1 MANFSSLTI
10 SVQQLLRMTIDC
22 VAMNKKIT
30 TDFPPIN
37 AERLWQRVEKLSTFT
52 VPGVPWTRRAF
63 SAEFDAARVWLR
75 SEFEAAGMQ
84 VTLDAGG
91 NLVGHLPA
99 SKAATPRAPIST
111 GSHCDTVMMGGRF
124 DGIIGVL
131 AGIEVA
137 HTLYE
142 NGIALAHPFEVIDF
156 LSEEPSDYGISCIGS
171 RALSGKLG
179 AEMLAARSPQGET
192 LAEGMLRIGAQPE
205 LLDKPLRAAGET
217 AAFVELHIEQ
227 GPVLEQRELPI
238 GVVTNIV
245 GIRRVAFTVHGQADH
260 AGTTPMTIRHDALV
274 GAARII
280 DAANRKATEL
290 NGKPHY
296 VVATV
301 GRLSLTPNASNA
313 VPGLVEM
320 MMEVRSDNVD
330 VLETF
335 PEELFALVQAGL
347 SELRVKA
354 DMQDVSRSQ
363 PTDCA
368 EIVMQAVES
377 ACENLQYAQIR
388 MPSGA
393 GHDAVYM
400 APTGP
405 IGMIFIPCLNGRSH
419 CPEEWIEPNQLL
431 DGTRVLFET
440 VRVLDERLSSATA

>member
-1 MANFSSLTI
+1 
-10 SVQQLLRMTIDC
+10 
-22 VAMNKKIT
+22 MNT
-30 TDFPPIN
+30 TEAQKNFPPIN

-52 VPGVPWTRRAF
+52 LPDEPWTSRAF
-63 SAEFDAARVWLR
+63 SPEFEAARAWLKG
-75 SEFEAAGMQ
+75 EFEAAGMQ

-91 NLVGHLPA
+91 NLVGRLPA
-99 SKAATPRAPIST
+99 ANGSIEGAPIST

-137 HTLYE
+137 HTLHE
-142 NGIALAHPFEVIDF
+142 NGVALAHPFEVIDF

-179 AEMLAARSPQGET
+179 AEMLAARNPQGET
-192 LAEGMLRIGAQPE
+192 LAEGMRRIGAQPE
-205 LLDKPLRAAGET
+205 LLSKPLRGAGET

-245 GIRRVAFTVHGQADH
+245 GIRRVSFTVHGQADH
-260 AGTTPMTIRHDALV
+260 AGTTPMDIRHDALV

-280 DAANRKATEL
+280 DAANRKATAL
-290 NGKPHY
+290 NGQPHY

-301 GRLSLTPNASNA
+301 GRLSLMPNASNA

-320 MMEVRSDNVD
+320 MMEVRSDHVG

-335 PEELFALVQAGL
+335 PEELFAQVQAGL
-347 SELRVKA
+347 EELRVKA
-354 DMQDVSRSQ
+354 VMQDVSRSQ

-368 EIVMQAVES
+368 ELVMQGVET
-377 ACENLQYAQIR
+377 ACANLGYAQMR

-419 CPEEWIEPNQLL
+419 CPEEWIEPSQLL
-431 DGTRVLFET
+431 DGTRVLYET
-440 VRVLDERLSSATA
+440 VRVLDAQLAKSM